1 MKKSKGRSKR
11 AAFLLKGLFPITR
24 RKKESIPALFAAVI
38 LIIAAWFFASDPER
52 GPGGLSVPSSD
63 AVGSETGDISVYYLD
78 VGQGDS
84 ELIRLPTGENILID
98 AGLSDGA
105 EHLTAYLEQL
115 GVHKID
121 YLIATHP
128 HADHIGGMAKVISE
142 LEIGKIYLPKV
153 ADDQV
158 PTTRVYE
165 NMLDA
170 VKKKGLRLT
179 QGKAGMTVLEQDNAR
194 LEFLAPAK
202 DEYNDLNNYSIVAKL
217 TFGKRTFLFTGDAE
231 KESEQQ
237 MVKKYG
243 DSLRSDVLKVGHHG
257 SSSSTTAGFL
267 KAVSPQYAIIS
278 CGKDNDYGHPHK
290 EILSRLSAAKV
301 KVYRT
306 DEQETILVSS
316 DGTDLTVKTGLPL
329 LAAS

>member
-1 MKKSKGRSKR
+1 M
-11 AAFLLKGLFPITR
+11 IC
-24 RKKESIPALFAAVI
+24 
-38 LIIAAWFFASDPER
+38 
-52 GPGGLSVPSSD
+52 
-63 AVGSETGDISVYYLD
+63 
-78 VGQGDS
+78 
-84 ELIRLPTGENILID
+84 LPTGENILID
-98 AGLSDGA
+98 AGLSEGA
-105 EHLTAYLEQL
+105 DQLTTYLGQL
-115 GVHKID
+115 GVRKID

-128 HADHIGGMAKVISE
+128 HADHIGGMAKVISN
-142 LEIGKIYLPKV
+142 LEIGKIYVPKV
-153 ADDQV
+153 ADSQV

-179 QGKAGMTVLEQDNAR
+179 QGKAGMTVLEQDNTR
-194 LEFLAPAK
+194 LEFLAPVE

-217 TFGKRTFLFTGDAE
+217 TFGQRTFLFTGDAE

-237 MVKKYG
+237 MLKKYS
-243 DSLRSDVLKVGHHG
+243 DALRCDVLKVGHHG
-257 SSSSTTAGFL
+257 SNSSTTASFL

-290 EILSRLSAAKV
+290 ETLSRLSAAKV
-301 KVYRT
+301 MVYRT
-306 DEQETILVSS
+306 DEQGTILVSS